1 MSNLGVSYLLW
12 AACFF
17 GPFGLHRL
25 YNGKIGTGLLWLFTF
40 GLCGFGQLFDLLL
53 LPNMVDEHNA
63 SLRGKLGVSR
73 EGIPLYPVSGA
84 IAATYPKPTPD
95 QLGVK
100 LLKAAYTKNGRLSVT
115 QGVMATGATFAEVEE
130 AFTATAEN
138 GLCQYRERFSN
149 WRRDVPLS
157 RTLAGARASESGI
170 FSVDGEANRAGH
182 PTT

>member
-1 MSNLGVSYLLW
+1 MGSLFFRPIRTPPPLQRQDWYWFTVAVYLW
-12 AACFF
+12 F
-17 GPFGLHRL
+17 G
-25 YNGKIGTGLLWLFTF
+25 
-40 GLCGFGQLFDLLL
+40 GFGQLFDLLL

-130 AFTATAEN
+130 AFTALLKTGYVSIEN
-138 GLCQYRERFSN
+138 
-149 WRRDVPLS
+149 D
-157 RTLAGARASESGI
+157 
-170 FSVDGEANRAGH
+170 SVTGVVIYHFHEL
-182 PTT
+182 